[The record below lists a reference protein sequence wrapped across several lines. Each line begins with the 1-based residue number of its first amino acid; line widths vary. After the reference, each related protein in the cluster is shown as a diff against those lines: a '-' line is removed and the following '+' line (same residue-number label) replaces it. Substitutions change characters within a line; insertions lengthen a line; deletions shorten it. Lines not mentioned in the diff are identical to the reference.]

1 MEPARGSGSLPPS
14 ASRVCTN
21 RCSTLSPSGRFI
33 NEHLVQFG
41 RVQDIVNDCCGYCP
55 VPKTDEEKEIAEE
68 EAKNYVS
75 GKISF
80 MKDDPGRQ
88 VSVIHIVTF
97 SALFLKQC

>member
-1 MEPARGSGSLPPS
+1 
-14 ASRVCTN
+14 
-21 RCSTLSPSGRFI
+21 
-33 NEHLVQFG
+33 VQFG

-97 SALFLKQC
+97 SALFLNSADSWLANRLFQPLDRGRLD